1 MNEKSDYVMLPPKA
15 RSQPTKFVR
24 LRRFLPFLTL
34 LVVVASVSWW
44 AGKRSGAPNNRDA
57 KQATY
62 QAPEPVAATQLAGGA
77 SPAESAQRAEQTLA
91 DEAPGANPAVEQTEI
106 SPPPAKGKGGL
117 ALVTEPAG
125 AAVKIVKLGGDE
137 TRSGATPLTFTDLPS
152 GFYEITVERKGFE
165 AKNWTEEVVS
175 NRIRE
180 IEAIRLERSRGNLDI
195 QTSHPA
201 RYELFAVG
209 EEDRLEL
216 IASGDAP
223 ATIPNLPINSF
234 RLAMTRQGWPTVSRD
249 ITLAAGMTTVVEQD
263 FPEGSLTVTSNP
275 EGAEVWIKAQHQE
288 ALGRAGVSP
297 LRWEKLPV
305 GAYEVVLKHSIGPDQ
320 RLLVKVE
327 PGKATLAEG
336 SWSLQQVTIT
346 SDPPGAIIYNGSKRL
361 EGEDNP
367 VTPFTTE
374 MLEGRHSLYAVKPGL
389 KDVPLM
395 VEVGSDEG
403 GNKAHFAFRYG
414 TAQIT
419 SDPDGA
425 EVFSNGRALGT
436 TPLLV
441 SHIAPGKHQFLLR
454 RERYASREIDGLVR
468 TGHRLELS
476 TQLQYD
482 PTPIRGQDFT
492 NSMGQR
498 MIWVAPLDCW
508 VESTETTQRVY
519 ESIVADNPSELVGLD
534 LPVNNVTW
542 MQAVKFCEQLTIA
555 ERGQGFV
562 PDGYRYHLPT
572 DEQWSL
578 FATGTSLQQ
587 SVTSRVIQ
595 RNAPESVAS
604 LAPNPFG
611 LYDTRGNVWEWCR
624 DWYTLGVF
632 NREQQ
637 GKRHRKVGEHR
648 HAIQNLARRKLE
660 PDARREFGDRL
671 PPVGPAGHPPQLRE
685 RISRGAGKGH
695 FWRLTRL
702 ENGKPGCRDREF
714 D

>member
-1 MNEKSDYVMLPPKA
+1 MKEKSDYVMLPSKA
-15 RSQPTKFVR
+15 RSQPSILAR
-24 LRRFLPFLTL
+24 SRRFLPYFAL
-34 LVVVASVSWW
+34 LVVVAAVSWW
-44 AGKRSGAPNNRDA
+44 GGKRSGAPNNRDA
-57 KQATY
+57 KQATFH
-62 QAPEPVAATQLAGGA
+62 APEPVATTQLAGGA
-77 SPAESAQRAEQTLA
+77 PPAEFKQETEKTEPTAPLA
-91 DEAPGANPAVEQTEI
+91 SAPGAEPAGPANS
-106 SPPPAKGKGGL
+106 SPPKIEQGGL

-125 AAVKIVKLGGDE
+125 ATVKIAKLGGGKE
-137 TRSGATPLTFTDLPS
+137 SRSGTTPLTVTDLPS
-152 GFYEITVERKGFE
+152 GFYEITVERKGFDTRQ
-165 AKNWTEEVVS
+165 WTEEVVS

-180 IEAIRLERSRGNLDI
+180 IETVRLERSRGNLDI

-223 ATIPNLPINSF
+223 ATIPNLPISAF

-288 ALGRAGVSP
+288 KLGRAGMSP

-327 PGKATLAEG
+327 PGKDTVAEG
-336 SWSLQQVTIT
+336 NWSLQQVTIT
-346 SDPPGAIIYNGSKRL
+346 SDPPGAIVYNGSKRL
-361 EGEDNP
+361 TGADNP

-374 MLEGRHSLYAVKPGL
+374 MLEGRHALYAVKPGL
-389 KDVPLM
+389 KDVPLV
-395 VEVGSDEG
+395 VEVGSGEG
-403 GNKAHFAFRYG
+403 GSKAHFAFRYG
-414 TAQIT
+414 TAQIV
-419 SDPDGA
+419 SEPEGA
-425 EVFSNGRALGT
+425 EVFSNGRALGS

-441 SHIAPGKHQFLLR
+441 THIAPGKHQFLLK
-454 RERYASREIDGLVR
+454 RERYASRQIGGLVR

-476 TQLQYD
+476 TQLHYD
-482 PTPIRGQDFT
+482 PTPIPGQDFT

-498 MIWVAPLDCW
+498 MIWVAPLKCW

-519 ESIVADNPSELVGLD
+519 ESIVADNPSQLVGLD

-555 ERGQGFV
+555 ERGQSFV
-562 PDGYRYHLPT
+562 PDGYRYRLPT

-578 FATGTSLQQ
+578 FASGTSLQQ

-595 RNAPESVAS
+595 RQAPESVAS
-604 LAPNPFG
+604 LDPNPFG

-637 GKRHRKVGEHR
+637 ENATAKSESVGTRFKVLRGGSWNR
-648 HAIQNLARRKLE
+648 TQDANLAIGYRLLAQPATHHNYESGFRVILE
-660 PDARREFGDRL
+660 
-671 PPVGPAGHPPQLRE
+671 
-685 RISRGAGKGH
+685 KGI
-695 FWRLTRL
+695 FA
-702 ENGKPGCRDREF
+702 D
-714 D
+714 